1 MFDGYRVTS
10 RELNCFVDHAERTT
24 YYSVSV
30 IDSQSFKRNSRPL
43 DILTPQLFQDMIP

>member
-1 MFDGYRVTS
+1 MFDGHRVTS

-30 IDSQSFKRNSRPL
+30 IDSQCFKRNSRPL
-43 DILTPQLFQDMIP
+43 DILTPKLFQDMIP